1 MKTRHMTNMDQKI
14 DPPSNIVM
22 LRNSFVA
29 TTKNKKYVE
38 INSKSFGKKLNNNL
52 QLNKV
57 KE

>member
-14 DPPSNIVM
+14 DPLSNIVI

-29 TTKNKKYVE
+29 TTKNKKKYVE
-38 INSKSFGKKLNNNL
+38 INSKSFRKKLNNNL

-57 KE
+57 K

>member
-14 DPPSNIVM
+14 DPPSNIVI

>member
-1 MKTRHMTNMDQKI
+1 MKTRHMTNMGQKI
-14 DPPSNIVM
+14 DPPSNIVI

>member
-14 DPPSNIVM
+14 DPLSNIVI

-29 TTKNKKYVE
+29 TTKNKKKYVE
-38 INSKSFGKKLNNNL
+38 INSKSFRKKLNINL

-57 KE
+57 K